1 MPTGLTLWI
10 VFFTL
15 WLYALQRATH
25 RAFTVERDH
34 MPGIP
39 FEPGPISAAT
49 LVFHLGLT
57 TVLLVVILSSVYQDA
72 QMLWF
77 GLPGFLAPVIQG
89 VVLMMEHSSQAGART
104 TRRISPHWITEQWPF
119 ALLGLSVGVAGA
131 AWWALTGSQFPLL
144 LVGFSAFF
152 LTTFRLFFTYQNEIS
167 VSPTTFEYVRSF
179 PRLRT
184 FTHRRPRTKALGMR
198 ILRRR
203 RGVYDLRI
211 IESGQ
216 REIELTACFSSREHL
231 DLQLEDYFVRTEQKA
246 PL

>member
-131 AWWALTGSQFPLL
+131 AWWALPGSQFPLL
-144 LVGFSAFF
+144 LVGFSAFL
-152 LTTFRLFFTYQNEIS
+152 LTTFRLFFTYQHLYFTCKRPCVLYIYIYIS
-167 VSPTTFEYVRSF
+167 PKPHSSWTPNCPLPGLRLLNF
-179 PRLRT
+179 PSETL
-184 FTHRRPRTKALGMR
+184 
-198 ILRRR
+198 
-203 RGVYDLRI
+203 
-211 IESGQ
+211 
-216 REIELTACFSSREHL
+216 
-231 DLQLEDYFVRTEQKA
+231 
-246 PL
+246 